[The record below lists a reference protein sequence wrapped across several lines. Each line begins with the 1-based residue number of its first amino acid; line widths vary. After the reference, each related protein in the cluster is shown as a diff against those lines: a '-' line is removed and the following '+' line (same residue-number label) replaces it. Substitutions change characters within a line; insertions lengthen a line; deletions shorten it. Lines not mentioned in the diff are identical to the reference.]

1 MESGIRR
8 DPRAPPAPLAGEHT
22 RKERKVRMKEL
33 RFGALRGMSSLWTQ
47 QEPPQAEQEAQQESG
62 TYSQEDVERLL
73 AQKEAEWQSRQEAA
87 VQAARS
93 EAERL
98 LSMTDEERAQEQQR
112 EAELVRREEEV
123 ARRELRAQAVQ
134 ELAARQLPAELVDLL
149 DYTDAERCAASMETV
164 GRLFRQAVQ
173 QGVERRVAGSAPR
186 SGSDRQGRSAS
197 LRDAISEHYS
207 V

>member
-1 MESGIRR
+1 M
-8 DPRAPPAPLAGEHT
+8 
-22 RKERKVRMKEL
+22 RKERKERMKEL
-33 RFGALRGMSSLWTQ
+33 RFGALRGMNSLWQ
-47 QEPPQAEQEAQQESG
+47 QTEPAPQEEQQES
-62 TYSQEDVERLL
+62 TVYSQEDVERLL

-112 EAELVRREEEV
+112 EAELARREEEV

-134 ELAARQLPAELVDLL
+134 ELAARQLPAELGDLL
-149 DYTDAERCAASMETV
+149 DYTDAERCSAYMETV
-164 GRLFRQAVQ
+164 ERLFRQAVQ
-173 QGVERRVAGSAPR
+173 QGVERRIAGSAPR
-186 SGSDRQGRSAS
+186 SGRGNQGRSAS

-207 V
+207 L

>member
-1 MESGIRR
+1 
-8 DPRAPPAPLAGEHT
+8 
-22 RKERKVRMKEL
+22 MKEL
-33 RFGALRGMSSLWTQ
+33 RFGALRGMSSLWPQ
-47 QEPPQAEQEAQQESG
+47 QEPPQEASQEAQEEQE

-112 EAELVRREEEV
+112 EAELARREEEV

-134 ELAARQLPAELVDLL
+134 ELAARQLPAELADLL
-149 DYTDAERCAASMETV
+149 DYTDAECCSASMETV
-164 GRLFRQAVQ
+164 EQLFRQAVQ
-173 QGVERRVAGSAPR
+173 QGVERRIAGSAPR
-186 SGSDRQGRSAS
+186 AGGDRQGRSAS
-197 LRDAISEHYS
+197 LRDAISEHYNN